1 MGLNYSFT
9 LLCERSRI
17 DAVLAALAEHLVP
30 EDRTRLLSA
39 LPWRPASE
47 TERRAQSGEMAVD
60 ARGIQGMPRTSSELV
75 EHSHCFSLALSVAP
89 EHRVEWPC
97 RLEDGRTSIG
107 CMWTSIRAGRRFASI
122 EMSAATSDMS
132 RLLEAGSDARSVF
145 LQIASKGGTRALL
158 FDREKELVE
167 QLHPS
172 PPSTSRGA
180 GRWVERPDEERHC
193 FVDDWSI
200 DIDGGYREILRATFH
215 DPN

>member
-30 EDRTRLLSA
+30 EDRMRVLSA

-47 TERRAQSGEMAVD
+47 TERLVRSGEMAVD
-60 ARGIQGMPRTSSELV
+60 ARGIHGMPRTSSELS
-75 EHSHCFSLALSVAP
+75 EHCLSLALSVAP
-89 EHRVEWPC
+89 EHRDQWPY
-97 RLEDGRTSIG
+97 RLEDGRTGIG
-107 CMWTSIRAGRRFASI
+107 CMWTSIDAGRRFAAI
-122 EMSAATSDMS
+122 QMTAATSDMS
-132 RLLEAGSDARSVF
+132 RLLEAGSDARYVF
-145 LQIASKGGTRALL
+145 LQIASKGGARALL

-193 FVDDWSI
+193 FVDDWNI
-200 DIDGGYREILRATFH
+200 DIDGGYREILRATFD